1 MREEI
6 TRLASSILRSTAIKK
21 ILNGEF
27 DKALSFDVESIV
39 KQYNSGDISILF
51 SEDLKAFLKDENNY
65 SYDLF
70 ESITLI
76 HKFLPC
82 RKAFNRDVQDKKDE
96 INYVPR
102 DYYYEDCYRSMSYEK
117 VQQAFDITDL
127 VLKDRKIYRL
137 FRFYLKYENV
147 FKEMR
152 ERIKLY
158 KMQEKQ
164 DDARNKFLKI
174 LETADNEVG
183 IVKVNDTEN
192 GISVFAGTKKEMMI
206 SNIVG
211 KPFTK
216 DMYEEGHYY
225 GHYNDYYMP
234 PRRVIKSFHQSD
246 LTELHK
252 KMIIKKKNHLKNL
265 SFSKNDEIGYILCDN
280 FSIIISRLKLTK
292 AGIDPDTIGWKPLKL
307 TIVPKHLHTI
317 IEEHHSYDFMDIPIS
332 VRSEI
337 TKELIFGKK

>member
-1 MREEI
+1 MRKKI

-27 DKALSFDVESIV
+27 DKALSLDVESIV
-39 KQYNSGDISILF
+39 KQYNTGDISILF
-51 SEDLKAFLKDENNY
+51 SEELQAFLKDDNNY

-76 HKFLPC
+76 HTFLPC
-82 RKAFNRDVQDKKDE
+82 RKAFNKDVQEKKDE

-137 FRFYLKYENV
+137 LRFYLKYENV

-164 DDARNKFLKI
+164 NDARNKFLKI
-174 LETADNEVG
+174 LETTDDEVG

-206 SNIVG
+206 SDIVG
-211 KPFTK
+211 KPFTRN
-216 DMYEEGHYY
+216 MFIEGHYY
-225 GHYNDYYMP
+225 GHYDDYYMP
-234 PRRVIKSFHQSD
+234 TRRVIKSFHQSD

-252 KMIIKKKNHLKNL
+252 KMIIKKKNHLKHL
-265 SFSKNDEIGYILCDN
+265 SLSKNDEMGYILCDN

-292 AGIDPDTIGWKPLKL
+292 SGIDPDTIGWKPLKL
-307 TIVPKHLHTI
+307 TIVPTPLKKVVEKYDI
-317 IEEHHSYDFMDIPIS
+317 HSFSYIPIS